1 MQNALAFLQLLINY
15 QSFSYLRLTY
25 VETCQDKAVN
35 YYHLNDID
43 TYFFLVQRI
52 EMKCEAR
59 LIDSFDVHIS
69 MVGNSLTTRCT
80 NDVFIPTKNFSSGL
94 LPNRSI
100 FETAI

>member
-43 TYFFLVQRI
+43 TYFFSSKNRN
-52 EMKCEAR
+52 EMRSAIDRFDHDILPKFKH
-59 LIDSFDVHIS
+59 LIDYISQLFIRNDVHIS
-69 MVGNSLTTRCT
+69 MVGNLF
-80 NDVFIPTKNFSSGL
+80 D
-94 LPNRSI
+94 
-100 FETAI
+100 